1 MHKTFTL
8 TWVLCMSFF
17 TLMAQRPSNVLVE
30 NKGQWPQ
37 TVVAAADVQGGK
49 VFLEKGAFT
58 YHLFDLAGLRADHD
72 VDASQPRI
80 RGHVY
85 RMKFEGSNPTH
96 MRASLDE
103 KQQTYSN
110 YFLGNEPSQWAG
122 QCGHYHQAQVQSL
135 YEGIDLQLHGD
146 GPFLK
151 YDLIVEP
158 FADAAQIAMVYEGH
172 NKLEL
177 ENERLVV
184 YTSIGDVTEQKPLA
198 WQIIE
203 GEKHPVACR
212 YKLKNNTVSFDF
224 PKGYDQGHTL
234 IIDPELIFSTYS
246 GSTSNNFGY
255 TATYD
260 ASGALYSGSSAFG
273 QGYPTNLG
281 SYDSTH
287 NGGASAIEQGIDIAL
302 SKYSSNGVFMLW
314 STFLG
319 GIGDELPHSIIVND
333 NDELIVYG
341 STGSANFPVTA
352 DAIDNTFGGG
362 GISAPSGTGASFPNG
377 SDIIV
382 ARLSAFGEA
391 LLGSTYIGGSGNDG
405 ICDATALKYNYA
417 DEFRGEVSLDE
428 DGNILIVSS
437 TRSFDIAT
445 VNAAQS
451 FPGGGQD
458 ALIAKLS
465 PSLNNVLWMTYFG
478 STGDDSGYS
487 ITDNDAGE
495 HYICGGTTS
504 PTLNL
509 GSTGAQNTYGGGAS
523 DAYLLKLSAAGNQ
536 ITGGTYWGST
546 SYDQAYF
553 IEADANGFVYIFGQT
568 TASGS
573 ALIQNATY
581 GTPNSGNLIAK
592 FSANLNSLIWSTV
605 IGTGDGKPNLSPSA
619 FLVDYCNRI
628 YISGWGVN
636 DVVGNPLNPNN
647 GLHAMFNL
655 PTTSDA
661 FDATCSTGDF
671 YMAVFDE
678 DMTFQEYGTFFGG
691 GTSQEHVDGGTSRF
705 DKKGIIYQSVCA
717 GCGGNN
723 DFPILP
729 PNAYSAVNG
738 ATNGCN
744 NGVFKFDFQLPISVA
759 DFYVEPSVCL
769 GNQSLFSNNSLG
781 AETWLWDFGDGTF
794 SEVENPTHSYA
805 QVGTYTVTL
814 TITSGTTCN
823 GGDSIQQIIVVTEPK
838 TVELDDVVLC
848 GPPNNALTIPST
860 EGIFS
865 WSPADNLSDPD
876 AFSTFYIGT
885 AAEDFVITQLNNGC
899 TTTYLLHADV
909 LQFTTI
915 TMDTVLC
922 DPAEITLTCAF
933 SPADALIV
941 WSDSDQWGFNTQL
954 NDDST
959 DVDIVVQAVTNDVY
973 YAALFSGNCL
983 VSQPVYITF
992 VDAQTAIQ
1000 EDFTVCGADIVEL
1013 SVLSPN
1019 PNFAYQWEPDA
1030 LIIAG
1035 QNTSVILAN
1044 ITETTTF
1051 SVNSTSADGC
1061 QASDEVTVSVS
1072 QLGGDDAIA
1081 SASDYIIALGESV
1094 QLNATPTGYTYNWT
1108 PSSSLSNPTIHNP
1121 VASPE
1126 ESTVYTL
1133 TINDGECTA
1142 SDTVSIRVLNL
1153 ICGPPNIYVPNAF
1166 TPNDDDNNEK
1176 LYVRG
1181 VNLTEVHLVIFDR
1194 WGERVFETRSLQD
1207 GWDATFKGK
1216 AVDPDVFVYY
1226 LEAVCA
1232 GGEEYFEEGN
1242 ITVIR

>member
-1 MHKTFTL
+1 
-8 TWVLCMSFF
+8 MSFF

-49 VFLEKGAFT
+49 VFLEKGAIT
-58 YHLFDLAGLRADHD
+58 YHLFDLAGLRTDHD
-72 VDASQPRI
+72 VDASQPSI

-85 RMKFEGSNPTH
+85 RMKFEGSNPSH

-110 YFLGNEPSQWAG
+110 FFLGNEPSQWAG

-135 YEGIDLQLHGD
+135 YDGIALLMHGD

-158 FADAAQIAMVYEGH
+158 FADASQIAMAYEGH
-172 NKLEL
+172 DKLAL

-198 WQIIE
+198 WQIID

-224 PKGYDQGHTL
+224 PKGYDHGYTL
-234 IIDPELIFSTYS
+234 IIDPELVFSTYS

-417 DEFRGEVSLDE
+417 DEFRGEVSLDTE
-428 DGNILIVSS
+428 GNILIVSS
-437 TRSFDIAT
+437 TRSSNIQT
-445 VNAAQS
+445 VNAAQA
-451 FPGGGQD
+451 FPGGGHD
-458 ALIAKLS
+458 ALIAKLN
-465 PSLNNVLWMTYFG
+465 PTLNTVLWMTYFG

-487 ITDNDAGE
+487 ITDNEAGE

-509 GSTGAQNTYGGGAS
+509 GSTGAQSAYGGGAS

-592 FSANLNSLIWSTV
+592 FSSNLNSLIWSTV

-717 GCGGNN
+717 GCGGND

-729 PNAYSAVNG
+729 ANAYSAVNG

-759 DFYVEPSVCL
+759 DFYVAPTECL
-769 GNQSLFSNNSLG
+769 GNQSIFFDNSLG
-781 AETWLWDFGDGTF
+781 AETWLWDFGDCTF

-805 QVGTYTVTL
+805 QAGTYTVTL

-823 GGDSIQQIIVVTEPK
+823 GGDSMQQTIVVTEPI

-848 GPPNNALTIPST
+848 GPPNNVLTMPST

-876 AFSTFYIGT
+876 AFSTLYTGST
-885 AAEDFVITQLNNGC
+885 AQDFVITQLNNGC
-899 TTTYLLHADV
+899 TTTYLLHTDV

-915 TMDTVLC
+915 TTDTVLC
-922 DPAEITLTCAF
+922 DPAELTLSCSFAP
-933 SPADALIV
+933 SDALIV
-941 WSDSDQWGFNTQL
+941 WSDSDQWGFNTML

-959 DVDIVVQAVTNDVY
+959 DVDIVVQAVTSDVY
-973 YAALFSGNCL
+973 YAALFSGNCF
-983 VSQPVYITF
+983 VAQPVYITF
-992 VDAQTAIQ
+992 ADAQTAIQ

-1019 PNFAYQWEPDA
+1019 PNFAYHWEPDA

-1061 QASDEVTVSVS
+1061 EASDEVVVSVS
-1072 QLGGDDAIA
+1072 QLGSDDAIA
-1081 SASDYIIALGESV
+1081 SATDYIIASGESV
-1094 QLNATPTGYTYNWT
+1094 QLNATPTGYSYSWT
-1108 PSSSLSNPTIHNP
+1108 PATWLSNPTIHNP

-1153 ICGPPNIYVPNAF
+1153 ICGPPNIFVPNAF
-1166 TPNDDDNNEK
+1166 TPNADGKNEK

-1194 WGERVFETRSLQD
+1194 WGERVFETRSLED